1 MVGPLLRTMIDV
13 GLHGILHKRTNCR
26 IHVRVDALVADM
38 DAMIQLCGKQ
48 VGTAAHC
55 PWCNNA
61 LCPKGKEGH
70 NGSWGDLHEGCGHK
84 TCARRYGEHMHLWTT
99 TVLPRRKSGVAER
112 HWKGANGRPYREDT
126 HGLGSERPV
135 LYRYQKK
142 VVSVSPS
149 TWSIENSTQAKNPGL
164 SAYIPPTCEAESQA
178 DKQAGW
184 DTLKATQQEHSFV
197 EWLLDHLRLIPDEL
211 HIAQR
216 LIEGVRDLGVRLA
229 MWNKSKQQGS
239 LLFRTEWAEA
249 AQRLTFIRN
258 WRTYHL
264 RMALNVSFQRGS
276 AMERMLPATL
286 VVFSRALAQLLH
298 YLRHSPENGPP
309 TTAEVPEGQYANV
322 YSHVSAITLAFQVWL
337 IDTVMCQDLGTK
349 HMHSWHRRMQ
359 LSMLPQVATR
369 VVHAHMHIC
378 TYTIDACSTA
388 CSRK

>member
-1 MVGPLLRTMIDV
+1 M
-13 GLHGILHKRTNCR
+13 
-26 IHVRVDALVADM
+26 
-38 DAMIQLCGKQ
+38 
-48 VGTAAHC
+48 
-55 PWCNNA
+55 
-61 LCPKGKEGH
+61 
-70 NGSWGDLHEGCGHK
+70 
-84 TCARRYGEHMHLWTT
+84 
-99 TVLPRRKSGVAER
+99 
-112 HWKGANGRPYREDT
+112 
-126 HGLGSERPV
+126 
-135 LYRYQKK
+135 
-142 VVSVSPS
+142 
-149 TWSIENSTQAKNPGL
+149 
-164 SAYIPPTCEAESQA
+164 
-178 DKQAGW
+178 
-184 DTLKATQQEHSFV
+184 
-197 EWLLDHLRLIPDEL
+197 
-211 HIAQR
+211 
-216 LIEGVRDLGVRLA
+216 A

-322 YSHVSAITLAFQVWL
+322 YSHVSAITLAFKVWL

-369 VVHAHMHIC
+369 VVHAPASSHEHIRTHARMQPC
-378 TYTIDACSTA
+378 TRSQTCTHGTEACSTA